1 MLKYKDHYSHIFFQN
16 SDLEMIKKHPS
27 PFTFGI
33 IYLSILT
40 KGTVAEMNAID
51 LIILNFEEVR
61 RRSIKVW
68 KAIPQQKLNW
78 KPDGNALSC
87 AEMIR
92 HVLESEYIYLQILI
106 ARGSTSL
113 TNLSNPFDRKE
124 FTTVEDDLAFAQP
137 YREEFLN
144 YIKSSSASDLET
156 IKIDRSDVGYVRTLG
171 DMLLR
176 IAYHESIHTGQ
187 LLDYMRTM
195 GIDRPLI
202 WD

>member
-1 MLKYKDHYSHIFFQN
+1 
-16 SDLEMIKKHPS
+16 
-27 PFTFGI
+27 
-33 IYLSILT
+33 
-40 KGTVAEMNAID
+40 MNVND
-51 LIILNFEEVR
+51 LIIYNFEEVR

-78 KPDGNALSC
+78 KPDEDALTC

-92 HVLESEYIYLQILI
+92 HLLEGEFLYHQVLLGG
-106 ARGSTSL
+106 GSKALST
-113 TNLSNPFDRKE
+113 LSNPFENRE
-124 FTTVEDDLAFAQP
+124 FTTVDDELAFAQP
-137 YREEFLN
+137 YRQEFLK
-144 YIKSSSASDLET
+144 YIKSISLSDLEN

-176 IAYHESIHTGQ
+176 IAYHESVHTGQ

-195 GIDRPLI
+195 GIDRPQI